1 MGQHLSI
8 GRIDQSPGSAIIGI
22 KVSQIGSFRRIA
34 RQPITAMATTVAEH
48 SVLMT
53 LLPTVTLGEVEV
65 TGSEIK
71 MGCAQTTRG
80 LTDLAMMIQLYPVS
94 RLQIELTV
102 LELDQTGAPG
112 QLHAVV
118 DESAPVTERQ

>member
-8 GRIDQSPGSAIIGI
+8 GRIDQSPGPAIIGVE
-22 KVSQIGSFRRIA
+22 VSQIGSLRRIA
-34 RQPITAMATTVAEH
+34 RQPMATMTTTVAEH

-53 LLPTVTLGEVEV
+53 LRPTVTLGEVEV

-71 MGCAQTTRG
+71 MGCAESARG